1 MYTMYFSLLRMELYA
16 TAIMCILGVLSG
28 VLMFWLSLPGNDERQ
43 FVGEQQVVGLIA
55 RGAGWRESV
64 SLSVECLLHRRSWSP
79 DKEQQ

>member
-1 MYTMYFSLLRMELYA
+1 
-16 TAIMCILGVLSG
+16 
-28 VLMFWLSLPGNDERQ
+28 MFWLSLPGNDGRQ